1 MVKLESKKLGDFL
14 LLANG
19 LVILILINL
28 LASHFFFRIDL
39 TEEKRFSIKEPT
51 RKMLGE
57 LDDKVYVEVFLEGE
71 LNSSFRRLQKSI
83 RETLEEFR
91 IYSDDKIQFVFTDPN
106 TAASQK
112 ARNEFMQDLA
122 QKGVT
127 PTNVVDPK
135 DGQVTERIIFPGVLI
150 SYGGYETG
158 VTLLKGNKALTADEQ
173 INQSIEGL
181 EYELSN
187 AIYKLANA
195 DRKRI
200 GFVTGHG
207 ELDSL
212 EIASFNNSLL
222 ESYDVYK
229 VDFDNGK
236 PLDRYDAL
244 IIAKPTSTFSQ
255 LDKYRLDQFI
265 MKGGKVLFLLDKLDA
280 KMENASTENYAAF
293 PYNLNLDDQLF
304 KYGVRLNLDLVQDQ
318 NAGVYP
324 VITGE
329 SGGKSQM
336 QLMPWPFFPLVNR
349 YADHPI
355 TRNLDAVVMKFVSS
369 MDTVKAQ
376 GVKKTPLLFTSQYSR
391 KVAAPVQV
399 NMNDLRKNATPES
412 FSESFIPVGYLLE
425 GKFSSLFKN
434 RFLPEGAVQTEFKED
449 GVSTKIIVF
458 ADGDLARN
466 DVNPRNGQPQQL
478 GYDQFVQY
486 TFANNELLMNAIA
499 YLVQEDGLIVA
510 RNKQVKIRPL
520 DKEKVRTEKLKWQ
533 IINIVLPLVLL
544 IIYGIIRSFLRKRK
558 FSSFSNAA

>member
-19 LVILILINL
+19 LVILVLINL

-39 TEEKRFSIKEPT
+39 TEEKRFSVKEPT
-51 RKMLGE
+51 KKMLSE

-91 IYSDDKIQFVFTDPN
+91 IYSDDKVQFVFTDPN

-122 QKGVT
+122 RKGIT

-135 DGQVTERIIFPGVLI
+135 DGQVTEKIIFPGVLI

-195 DRKRI
+195 ERKRI

-212 EIASFNNSLL
+212 EIASFNNALL
-222 ESYDVYK
+222 ESYDVFK
-229 VDFDNGK
+229 VDFSKGK

-244 IIAKPTSTFSQ
+244 IIAKPTSTYSPQ
-255 LDKYRLDQFI
+255 DKYRLDQYI
-265 MKGGKVLFLLDKLDA
+265 IKGGKVLFLLDKLDA
-280 KMENASTENYAAF
+280 KMENASSENYAAF
-293 PYNLNLDDQLF
+293 PYNLGLDDQLF
-304 KYGVRLNLDLVQDQ
+304 KYGVRLNMDLVQDR
-318 NAGVYP
+318 NAALYP
-324 VITGE
+324 VVTGE
-329 SGGKSQM
+329 SGGKPQQ
-336 QLMPWPFFPLVNR
+336 QLMGWPFFPLVNR

-369 MDTVKAQ
+369 VDTVKAQ

-391 KVAAPVQV
+391 RVTAPVQV
-399 NMNDLRKNATPES
+399 NINDLRKNVTPES
-412 FSESFIPVGYLLE
+412 YTESFIPVGYLLE

-434 RFLPEGAVQTEFKED
+434 RFLPEGVDQTGYKEA
-449 GVSTKIIVF
+449 GIPTKIIVF

-466 DVNPRNGQPQQL
+466 DVNPRTGQPQQL
-478 GYDQFVQY
+478 GFDPFVRY
-486 TFANNELLMNAIA
+486 TFANNELLMNSIA
-499 YLVQEDGLIVA
+499 YLVQEDGLIAA
-510 RNKQVKIRPL
+510 RNKEVKIRPL
-520 DKEKVRTEKLKWQ
+520 DKEKVRNEKLKWQ
-533 IINIVLPLVLL
+533 IINVASPLVLL
-544 IIYGIIRSFLRKRK
+544 IIYGIVRSVLRKRK
-558 FSSFSNAA
+558 FSSFPHAA

>member
-14 LLANG
+14 LLANS
-19 LVILILINL
+19 LVMLVLLNL
-28 LASHFFFRIDL
+28 LTSHFFFRVDL
-39 TEEKRFSIKEPT
+39 TEEKRFSVKEPT
-51 RKMLGE
+51 RKMLSE
-57 LDDKVYVEVFLEGE
+57 LDDKVYIEVFLDGE

-91 IYSDDKIQFVFTDPN
+91 IYSDDKVQFVFTDPN

-122 QKGVT
+122 QKGII

-135 DGQVTERIIFPGVLI
+135 DGQVTEKIIFPGALI

-187 AIYKLANA
+187 AIYKIANA

-229 VDFDNGK
+229 VDFSKGK
-236 PLDRYDAL
+236 TLDRYDAL
-244 IIAKPTSTFSQ
+244 IIAKPTSTYSPQ
-255 LDKYRLDQFI
+255 DQYRLDQYI

-280 KMENASTENYAAF
+280 KMDSASSEHYAAF
-293 PYNLNLDDQLF
+293 PYNLGLDDQLF
-304 KYGVRLNLDLVQDQ
+304 KYGVRLNMDLIQDR
-318 NAGVYP
+318 NAGLYP
-324 VITGE
+324 VVTGE
-329 SGGKSQM
+329 SGSKPQQ
-336 QLMPWPFFPLVNR
+336 QLMDWPFFPLVNR

-355 TRNLDAVVMKFVSS
+355 TRNLDAIVMKFVSS
-369 MDTVKAQ
+369 IDTVKAQ
-376 GVKKTPLLFTSQYSR
+376 GVKKTPLVFTSQYSR
-391 KVAAPVQV
+391 RVTAPVQV
-399 NMNDLRKNATPES
+399 NINDLRKNVTPES
-412 FSESFIPVGYLLE
+412 YSESFIPVGYLLE
-425 GKFSSLFKN
+425 GKFSSVFKN
-434 RFLPEGAVQTEFKED
+434 RFLPD
-449 GVSTKIIVF
+449 GVDQTGYLEEGKPTKIIVF

-466 DVNPRNGQPQQL
+466 DV
-478 GYDQFVQY
+478 
-486 TFANNELLMNAIA
+486 
-499 YLVQEDGLIVA
+499 
-510 RNKQVKIRPL
+510 
-520 DKEKVRTEKLKWQ
+520 
-533 IINIVLPLVLL
+533 
-544 IIYGIIRSFLRKRK
+544 
-558 FSSFSNAA
+558 